1 MPSVQLLLATFHA
14 MPDGEP
20 GHAALDEVLAERGIS
35 SRWVRWDD
43 PEVDWSQASIV
54 AARATWDYE
63 SRLAE
68 FLAWAETV
76 EAAGPALLN
85 GSAVF
90 RWNTD
95 KRYLVE
101 LAERGV
107 PVVPTVLVDDR
118 EGVRAVVAEF
128 GRAVVKPRVAAG
140 GRGLLVVDD
149 ADTWDPPA
157 PGGPWIGQPLVESVH
172 TDGELSVFVIDG
184 RPVSQVRKVA
194 PAGDV
199 RVHEWYGGVT
209 HLVDLDPEA
218 AVLAAATIDATAEL
232 LGVDLSYGRVDLM
245 TYDGRLVVSEVE
257 ITEPGLYLDVIPG
270 NAVPFADAVQARL

>member
-14 MPDGEP
+14 LPDGEP
-20 GHAALDEVLAERGIS
+20 GHAALDEVLTERGIT
-35 SRWVRWDD
+35 SRWVCWDD
-43 PEVDWSQASIV
+43 ATVDWSQAEVV

-63 SRLAE
+63 SRLPE
-68 FLAWAETV
+68 FLAWAEAV
-76 EAAGPALLN
+76 EAAGPVLLN

-95 KRYLVE
+95 KRYLVQ

-107 PVVPTVLVDDR
+107 PVVPTVLVEGRDD
-118 EGVRAVVAEF
+118 VRAVVAEF

-149 ADTWDPPA
+149 ADRWEPPA
-157 PGGPWIGQPLVESVH
+157 PGGPWIGQPVVESVH
-172 TDGELSVFVIDG
+172 TEGELSVFVIDG

-199 RVHEWYGGVT
+199 RVHEEYGGSSA
-209 HLVDLDPEA
+209 HVDLDDDA
-218 AVLAAATIDATAEL
+218 AAIAAATIDATAEL

-245 TYDGRLVVSEVE
+245 RYDGRLVVSEVE